1 MVYDI
6 SSLTT
11 DPTKRGQIMAENN
24 NAIIQTAAQA
34 QNQLRE
40 LETTSR
46 KLNTARA
53 DKEIEDLIFNQNE
66 AGKIL
71 QTSESGTTMINQLH
85 EQSLLTQQTLSTQI
99 GRMTELRQMLD
110 DPNFHQNQDRK
121 TRNAA
126 QKEFNKLDKEAYK
139 TYQMLQT
146 TRGAMAAAAQTTAQ
160 LVDIQTQEF
169 KIRSQARDQ
178 VAITSQVLDLENK
191 LMEIE
196 TKFKND
202 NALLGYVTQRQ
213 MLSAQEVAEGNELD
227 SDINRMWWEFT
238 NNGEN
243 KDIYG
248 ASQAKQMRDLRRTLG
263 PAFDQAVA
271 KVFPTWLRSHVA
283 GVPLTMEQYKLQLAH
298 EGDADSLEAFSLLVG
313 DNDVTETIQLGRTT
327 ALNQKIA
334 DYTKQA
340 EGMLEVG
347 QSLTSAQVNAIRQ
360 QAENEVAAMRAA
372 DFLKTAGQVVNS
384 EMRKNASAKGQDL
397 LSGVAENLGDLLNPQ
412 IYGQELRD
420 WFKTPEVQAIVRTP
434 NSEDGSPLA
443 TTAFKLV
450 EALNRSG
457 FTKNEQESIRVVSDL
472 VKSAGQ
478 ADYKVRNDLGTN
490 EFFRESR
497 ALERLGFDTAGGV
510 VAVSPTRSK
519 LRDARQYR
527 NLDDPTDL
535 ALQLQEIRTYRKGEG
550 NLIERMRNE
559 TPRPIQGWTGQAYR
573 AQQ

>member
-1 MVYDI
+1 MAYDI

-11 DPTKRGQIMAENN
+11 DPTQRGAIMAETNT
-24 NAIIQTAAQA
+24 AIVQTAAQA

-40 LETTSR
+40 LESTSR

-53 DKEIEDLIFNQNE
+53 DKQIEDLIFNQEE

-71 QTSESGTTMINQLH
+71 QTSESGTAAISQLNDF
-85 EQSLLTQQTLSTQI
+85 SLLTQQTLTTQV

-121 TRNAA
+121 TRRAA
-126 QKEFNKLDKEAYK
+126 QKEFDKLDREAYK

-146 TRGAMAAAAQTTAQ
+146 TRGTMAAAAQSTAQ

-169 KIRSQARDQ
+169 KIRTQARDQ
-178 VAITSQVLDLENK
+178 VARTSQMLDLENK

-238 NNGEN
+238 NKGEN

-248 ASQAKQMRDLRRTLG
+248 AAQARQMRDLRTTLG
-263 PAFDQAVA
+263 KGFDQAVA
-271 KVFPTWLRSHVA
+271 KVFPMWLRSTVA

-313 DNDVTETIQLGRTT
+313 DNDVMETVQLGRTT

-340 EGMLEVG
+340 EGKLPAG
-347 QSLTSAQVNAIRQ
+347 QSLSPAQVNAIRQ
-360 QAENEVAAMRAA
+360 QAEIEVAAMRAA
-372 DFLKTAGQVVNS
+372 DFLKTAGQVVNG
-384 EMRKNASAKGQDL
+384 EMRNNASSKGQDL
-397 LSGVAENLGDLLNPQ
+397 LSGVADNLGDLLNPQ

-434 NSEDGSPLA
+434 NPEDGSPLA

-457 FTKNEQESIRVVSDL
+457 FTKNEQESTRVVSDL
-472 VKSAGQ
+472 IKSAGQ

-490 EFFRESR
+490 EYVRESR
-497 ALERLGFDTAGGV
+497 ALERLGFDTPGGV
-510 VAVSPTRSK
+510 VAASPTRSK

-527 NLDDPTDL
+527 NLDDATDL
-535 ALQLQEIRTYRKGEG
+535 ALQLADIRQYRKGEG
-550 NLIERMRNE
+550 GIIERMRKD